1 MAARHGTR
9 ARYKS
14 GCHCDECRAAQAAY
28 QARYRDRLL
37 NGPPVAPEL
46 QAAGPGPVEVG
57 VQAEIEIAGLG
68 SGSPALVA
76 VAVALSK
83 VLDHP
88 RAQSSKPAAA
98 GQLVR
103 VLDELHKGAARHP
116 RGGLKLVRSM
126 TTPKGGKPTG

>member
-9 ARYKS
+9 ARYKAA
-14 GCHCDECRAAQAAY
+14 CRCDECRAAQASY
-28 QARYRDRLL
+28 QARYRDRVL

-46 QAAGPGPVEVG
+46 QGGPGPVELG
-57 VQAEIEIAGLG
+57 VQAELAGLG
-68 SGSPALVA
+68 SGSSALAA

-126 TTPKGGKPTG
+126 TEKGGAIRR